1 MQGDRLRQRL
11 EAGDVAY
18 GIITG
23 WADPDVV
30 EAAGACGFDFIF
42 RAIERGVACQ

>member
-1 MQGDRLRQRL
+1 MQADRLRQRL
-11 EAGDVAY
+11 DAGEVPY

-30 EAAGACGFDFIF
+30 EAAGG
-42 RAIERGVACQ
+42 